1 MKQPDMMN
9 SNQGREVSLD
19 GLATYE
25 VGTKAENFWRWAYL
39 LEDALV
45 LHALGQ
51 SPIYFSQNPMWQ
63 IEFASVFFK

>member
-25 VGTKAENFWRWAYL
+25 VGTKAENFWR
-39 LEDALV
+39 
-45 LHALGQ
+45 
-51 SPIYFSQNPMWQ
+51 
-63 IEFASVFFK
+63 

>member
-1 MKQPDMMN
+1 MKQPDM
-9 SNQGREVSLD
+9 GREVSLD

-25 VGTKAENFWRWAYL
+25 VGTKAEDFWRWAYL
-39 LEDALV
+39 LEGALV

-63 IEFASVFFK
+63 IELASEFFK

>member
-1 MKQPDMMN
+1 MKQPDMTN
-9 SNQGREVSLD
+9 SNQGREVNLD

-39 LEDALV
+39 LEGARV

-51 SPIYFSQNPMWQ
+51 SRIYFSQNPMWQ
-63 IEFASVFFK
+63 IELASLFFK